1 MNKKKILL
9 SPPHMSGKEIKFV
22 NDAFETNWIAPV
34 GPHIDLFEKELSN
47 IHDNRYV
54 AALQSGTSAIHLALN
69 LLGVN
74 KDDIVLCQS
83 FTFVGSV
90 NPVKYLGAVPVFIDS
105 EVETWNMCP
114 SYLEKAIIK
123 NLKFGKK
130 PKAIIVVN
138 LYGMPAKMYDIIKL
152 SEKYGIPV
160 IEDAAE
166 SLGSKINGKMTG
178 CFGDFGILSFNG
190 NKIIT
195 TSGGGALLSTDNEKI
210 TRVKYLATQSKQ
222 DNVDHYEH
230 TEVGYNYRISN
241 ISAAIGLG
249 QLSVLKERI
258 KKRREIYEFYFK
270 ILGDVDGIS
279 FLNEPQGFFSNRWLT
294 TILIDKSKFSNID
307 RDKVRIELL
316 KENIESRPLW
326 KPMHIQPLY
335 KSCSFYGS
343 DICEKIFNNGLC
355 LPSGTNLD
363 KYDKERISK
372 ILCNIFNLN

>member
-34 GPHIDLFEKELSN
+34 GPHIDLFEKKLSN
-47 IHDNRYV
+47 IHHNRHV

-69 LLGVN
+69 LVGVN
-74 KDDIVLCQS
+74 HDDIVLCQS

-90 NPVKYLGAVPVFIDS
+90 NPIRYLGAVPNFIDS

-114 SYLEKAIIK
+114 NYLEKAIIK

-138 LYGMPAKMYDIIKL
+138 LYGMPAKMLDIMKL
-152 SEKYGIPV
+152 SEKYDIPV

-178 CFGDFGILSFNG
+178 CFGDYGILSFNG

-195 TSGGGALLSTDNEKI
+195 TSGGGALLSKDNEKI
-210 TRVKYLATQSKQ
+210 KRVKYLATQAKQ
-222 DNVDHYEH
+222 NNFHHYEH
-230 TEVGYNYRISN
+230 TEIGYNYRISN

-249 QLSVLKERI
+249 QLSVLNERI
-258 KKRREIYEFYFK
+258 KKRREIHDFYFQ
-270 ILGDVDGIS
+270 ILGEVDGIS

-294 TILIDKSKFSNID
+294 TIIIDKLKFSNID
-307 RDKVRIELL
+307 REKVRIELL

-326 KPMHIQPLY
+326 KPMHMQPIY
-335 KSCSFYGS
+335 KNCSFYGA
-343 DICEKIFNNGLC
+343 DTCEKIFNNGLC
-355 LPSGTNLD
+355 LPSGSSLD
-363 KYDKERISK
+363 EYDKERIRK
-372 ILCNIFNLN
+372 ILSNIFNLD

>member
-47 IHDNRYV
+47 IHHKRHV

-69 LLGVN
+69 LIGVSN
-74 KDDIVLCQS
+74 DDIVLCQS

-90 NPVKYLGAVPVFIDS
+90 NPIRYLGAVPNFIDS

-114 SYLEKAIIK
+114 NYLERAIIK
-123 NLKFGKK
+123 NLKLGKK

-138 LYGMPAKMYDIIKL
+138 LYGMPAKMLDVMKL
-152 SEKYGIPV
+152 SKKYGIPV

-178 CFGDFGILSFNG
+178 CFGDYGILSFNG

-195 TSGGGALLSTDNEKI
+195 TSGGGALLSKDNEKI
-210 TRVKYLATQSKQ
+210 KRVKYLATQAKQ
-222 DNVDHYEH
+222 KNVYHYEH
-230 TEVGYNYRISN
+230 TEIGYNYRISN

-249 QLSVLKERI
+249 QLSVLNERI
-258 KKRREIYEFYFK
+258 KKRREIHDFYFQ
-270 ILGDVDGIS
+270 ILGEVDGIS

-294 TILIDKSKFSNID
+294 TIIIDKLKFSNID
-307 RDKVRIELL
+307 REKVRIELL

-326 KPMHIQPLY
+326 KPMHMQPIY
-335 KSCSFYGS
+335 KNCSFYGA
-343 DICEKIFNNGLC
+343 DTCEKIFNNGLC
-355 LPSGTNLD
+355 LPSGSSLD
-363 KYDKERISK
+363 EYDKDRIRK
-372 ILCNIFNLN
+372 ILSNIFNLD

>member
-47 IHDNRYV
+47 IHHNRRV

-90 NPVKYLGAVPVFIDS
+90 NPIRYLGAVPNFIDS

-114 SYLEKAIIK
+114 NYLEKAIIK
-123 NLKFGKK
+123 NLKFGNK

-138 LYGMPAKMYDIIKL
+138 LYGMPAKMLDIMKL
-152 SEKYGIPV
+152 SEKYDIPV

-178 CFGDFGILSFNG
+178 CFGDYGILSFNG

-195 TSGGGALLSTDNEKI
+195 TSGGGALLSKDNEKI
-210 TRVKYLATQSKQ
+210 KRVKYLATQAKQ
-222 DNVDHYEH
+222 NNFHHYEH
-230 TEVGYNYRISN
+230 TEIGYNYRISN

-249 QLSVLKERI
+249 QLSVLNERI
-258 KKRREIYEFYFK
+258 KKRREIHDFYFQ
-270 ILGDVDGIS
+270 ILGEVDGIS

-294 TILIDKSKFSNID
+294 TIIIDKFKFSNID
-307 RDKVRIELL
+307 REKVRIELL

-326 KPMHIQPLY
+326 KPMHMQPIY
-335 KSCSFYGS
+335 KNCSFYGA
-343 DICEKIFNNGLC
+343 DTCEKIFNNGLC
-355 LPSGTNLD
+355 LPSGSSLD
-363 KYDKERISK
+363 EYDKDRIRK
-372 ILCNIFNLN
+372 ILCNIFNLD

>member
-47 IHDNRYV
+47 IHHNRYV

-74 KDDIVLCQS
+74 NDDIVLCQS

-90 NPVKYLGAVPVFIDS
+90 NPIRYLGAVPNFIDS

-114 SYLEKAIIK
+114 NYLEKAIKK

-138 LYGMPAKMYDIIKL
+138 LYGMPAKMPDIMKL
-152 SEKYGIPV
+152 SEEFDIPV

-178 CFGDFGILSFNG
+178 CFGDYGILSFNG

-195 TSGGGALLSTDNEKI
+195 TSGGGALLAKDNEKI
-210 TRVKYLATQSKQ
+210 KRVKYLATQAKQ
-222 DNVDHYEH
+222 NNVYHYEH
-230 TEVGYNYRISN
+230 TEIGYNYRISN

-249 QLSVLKERI
+249 QLSVLNERI
-258 KKRREIYEFYFK
+258 KKRREIHDFYFE
-270 ILGDVDGIS
+270 ILGEVDGIS
-279 FLNEPQGFFSNRWLT
+279 FLNEPNGFFSNRWLT
-294 TILIDKSKFSNID
+294 TIIIDKLKFSNID
-307 RDKVRIELL
+307 REKVRIELH

-326 KPMHIQPLY
+326 KPMHMQPIY
-335 KSCSFYGS
+335 KNCSFYGA

-355 LPSGTNLD
+355 LPSGSSLD
-363 KYDKERISK
+363 EYDKDRIRK
-372 ILCNIFNLN
+372 ILSNIFNLD

>member
-47 IHDNRYV
+47 IHHNRHV

-69 LLGVN
+69 LVGVN
-74 KDDIVLCQS
+74 QDDIVLCQS

-90 NPVKYLGAVPVFIDS
+90 NPIRYLGAVPNFIDS

-114 SYLEKAIIK
+114 NYLEKAIIK

-138 LYGMPAKMYDIIKL
+138 LYGMPAKMLDIMKL
-152 SEKYGIPV
+152 SEKYDIPV

-178 CFGDFGILSFNG
+178 CFGDYGILSFNG

-195 TSGGGALLSTDNEKI
+195 TSGGGALLSKDNEKI
-210 TRVKYLATQSKQ
+210 KRVKYLATQAKQ
-222 DNVDHYEH
+222 NNFHHYEH
-230 TEVGYNYRISN
+230 TEIGYNYRISN

-249 QLSVLKERI
+249 QLSVLNERI
-258 KKRREIYEFYFK
+258 KKRREIHDFYFQ
-270 ILGDVDGIS
+270 ILGEVDGIS

-294 TILIDKSKFSNID
+294 TIIIDKLKFSNID
-307 RDKVRIELL
+307 REKVRIELL

-326 KPMHIQPLY
+326 KPMHMQPIY
-335 KSCSFYGS
+335 KNFSFYGA
-343 DICEKIFNNGLC
+343 DTCEKIFNNGLC
-355 LPSGTNLD
+355 LPSGSSLD
-363 KYDKERISK
+363 EYDKERIRK
-372 ILCNIFNLN
+372 ILSNIFNLD

>member
-22 NDAFETNWIAPV
+22 NDAFKTNWIAPV

-47 IHDNRYV
+47 IHHNRYV

-90 NPVKYLGAVPVFIDS
+90 NPIRYLGAVPIFIDS

-114 SYLEKAIIK
+114 NYLERAIVE

-138 LYGMPAKMYDIIKL
+138 LYGMPAKMSDIIKL
-152 SEKYGIPV
+152 SEKYDIPV

-166 SLGSKINGKMTG
+166 SLGSKINDKMTG
-178 CFGDFGILSFNG
+178 CFGDYGILSFNG

-195 TSGGGALLSTDNEKI
+195 TSGGGAILSKDNEKI
-210 TRVKYLATQSKQ
+210 KRVKYLATQAKQ
-222 DNVDHYEH
+222 NNVHHYEH
-230 TEVGYNYRISN
+230 TEIGYNYRISN

-249 QLSVLKERI
+249 QLSVLNERI
-258 KKRREIYEFYFK
+258 KKRREIHDFYFE
-270 ILGDVDGIS
+270 ILGEVDGIS

-294 TILIDKSKFSNID
+294 TIIIDKLKFSNID
-307 RDKVRIELL
+307 REKVRIELL

-326 KPMHIQPLY
+326 KPMHMQPLY
-335 KSCSFYGS
+335 KSCSFYGA
-343 DICEKIFNNGLC
+343 DTCEKIFNNGLC
-355 LPSGTNLD
+355 LPSGSSLD
-363 KYDKERISK
+363 EVDKDRIRK
-372 ILCNIFNLN
+372 ILCNIFNLD

>member
-1 MNKKKILL
+1 
-9 SPPHMSGKEIKFV
+9 MSGKEIKFV

-34 GPHIDLFEKELSN
+34 GPHIDLFEKKLSN
-47 IHDNRYV
+47 IHHNRHV

-69 LLGVN
+69 LVGVN
-74 KDDIVLCQS
+74 HDDIVLCQS

-90 NPVKYLGAVPVFIDS
+90 NPIRYLGAVPNFIDS

-114 SYLEKAIIK
+114 NYLEKAIIK

-138 LYGMPAKMYDIIKL
+138 LYGMPAKMLDIMKL
-152 SEKYGIPV
+152 SEKYDIPV

-178 CFGDFGILSFNG
+178 CFGDYGILSFNG

-195 TSGGGALLSTDNEKI
+195 TSGGGALLSKDNEKI
-210 TRVKYLATQSKQ
+210 KRVKYLATQAKQ
-222 DNVDHYEH
+222 NNFHHYEH
-230 TEVGYNYRISN
+230 TEIGYNYRISN

-249 QLSVLKERI
+249 QLSVLNERI
-258 KKRREIYEFYFK
+258 KKRREIHDFYFQ
-270 ILGDVDGIS
+270 ILGEVDGIS

-294 TILIDKSKFSNID
+294 TIIIDKLKFSNID
-307 RDKVRIELL
+307 REKVRIELL

-326 KPMHIQPLY
+326 KPMHMQPIY
-335 KSCSFYGS
+335 KNCSFYGT
-343 DICEKIFNNGLC
+343 DTCEKIFNNGLC
-355 LPSGTNLD
+355 LPSGSSLD
-363 KYDKERISK
+363 EYDKERIRK
-372 ILCNIFNLN
+372 ILSNIFNLD

>member
-34 GPHIDLFEKELSN
+34 GPHIDLFEKKLSN
-47 IHDNRYV
+47 IHHNRHV

-74 KDDIVLCQS
+74 NDDIVLCQS

-90 NPVKYLGAVPVFIDS
+90 NPIRYLGAVPNFIDS

-114 SYLEKAIIK
+114 NYLEKAIIK

-138 LYGMPAKMYDIIKL
+138 LYGMPAKMLDIMKL
-152 SEKYGIPV
+152 SEKYDIPV

-178 CFGDFGILSFNG
+178 CFGDYGILSFNG

-195 TSGGGALLSTDNEKI
+195 TSGGGALLSKDNEKI
-210 TRVKYLATQSKQ
+210 KRVKYLATQAKQ
-222 DNVDHYEH
+222 NNFHHYEH
-230 TEVGYNYRISN
+230 TEIGYNYRISN

-249 QLSVLKERI
+249 QLSVLNERI
-258 KKRREIYEFYFK
+258 KKRREIHDFYFQ
-270 ILGDVDGIS
+270 ILGEVDGIS

-294 TILIDKSKFSNID
+294 TIIIDKLKFSNID
-307 RDKVRIELL
+307 REKVRIELL

-326 KPMHIQPLY
+326 KPMHMQPIY
-335 KSCSFYGS
+335 KNFSFYGA
-343 DICEKIFNNGLC
+343 DTCEKIFNNGLC
-355 LPSGTNLD
+355 LPSGSSLD
-363 KYDKERISK
+363 EYDKERIRK
-372 ILCNIFNLN
+372 ILSNIFNLD

>member
-34 GPHIDLFEKELSN
+34 GPHIDLFEKKLSN
-47 IHDNRYV
+47 IHHNRHV

-69 LLGVN
+69 LVGVN
-74 KDDIVLCQS
+74 QDDIVLCQS

-90 NPVKYLGAVPVFIDS
+90 NPIRYLGAVPNFIDS

-114 SYLEKAIIK
+114 NYLEKAIIK

-138 LYGMPAKMYDIIKL
+138 LYGMPAKMLDIMKL
-152 SEKYGIPV
+152 SEKYDIPV

-178 CFGDFGILSFNG
+178 CFGDYGILSFNG

-195 TSGGGALLSTDNEKI
+195 TSGGGAILAKDNQKI
-210 TRVKYLATQSKQ
+210 KRVKYLATQAKQ
-222 DNVDHYEH
+222 NNVYHYEH
-230 TEVGYNYRISN
+230 TEIGYNYRISN

-249 QLSVLKERI
+249 QLSVLNERI
-258 KKRREIYEFYFK
+258 KKRREIHDFYFE
-270 ILGDVDGIS
+270 ILGEVDGIS
-279 FLNEPQGFFSNRWLT
+279 FLNEPNGFFSNRWLT
-294 TILIDKSKFSNID
+294 TIIIDKLKFSNID
-307 RDKVRIELL
+307 REKVRIELL

-326 KPMHIQPLY
+326 KPMHMQPIY
-335 KSCSFYGS
+335 KNYSFYGA
-343 DICEKIFNNGLC
+343 DTCEKIFNNGLC
-355 LPSGTNLD
+355 LPSGSSLD
-363 KYDKERISK
+363 EYDKDRIRK
-372 ILCNIFNLN
+372 ILSNIFNLD

>member
-34 GPHIDLFEKELSN
+34 GPHIDLFEKKLSN
-47 IHDNRYV
+47 IHHNRHV

-69 LLGVN
+69 LVGVN
-74 KDDIVLCQS
+74 QDDIVLCQS

-90 NPVKYLGAVPVFIDS
+90 NPIRYLGAVPNFIDS

-114 SYLEKAIIK
+114 NYLEKAIIK

-138 LYGMPAKMYDIIKL
+138 LYGMPAKMLDIMKL
-152 SEKYGIPV
+152 SEKYDIPV

-178 CFGDFGILSFNG
+178 CFGDYGILSFNG

-195 TSGGGALLSTDNEKI
+195 TSGGGALLSKDKEKI
-210 TRVKYLATQSKQ
+210 KRVKYLATQAKQ
-222 DNVDHYEH
+222 NNFHHYEH
-230 TEVGYNYRISN
+230 TEIGYNYRISN

-249 QLSVLKERI
+249 QLSVLNERI
-258 KKRREIYEFYFK
+258 KKRREIHDFYFQ
-270 ILGDVDGIS
+270 ILGEVDGIS

-294 TILIDKSKFSNID
+294 TIIIDKLKFSNID
-307 RDKVRIELL
+307 REKVRIELL

-326 KPMHIQPLY
+326 KPMHMQPIY
-335 KSCSFYGS
+335 KNFSFYGA
-343 DICEKIFNNGLC
+343 DTCEKIFNNGLC
-355 LPSGTNLD
+355 LPSGSSLD
-363 KYDKERISK
+363 EYDKERIRK
-372 ILCNIFNLN
+372 ILSNIFNLD

>member
-34 GPHIDLFEKELSN
+34 GPHIDLFEKKLSN
-47 IHDNRYV
+47 IHHNRHV

-69 LLGVN
+69 LVGVN
-74 KDDIVLCQS
+74 QDDIVLCQS

-90 NPVKYLGAVPVFIDS
+90 NPIRYLGAVPNFIDS

-114 SYLEKAIIK
+114 NYLEKAIIK

-138 LYGMPAKMYDIIKL
+138 LYGMPAKMLDIMKL
-152 SEKYGIPV
+152 SEKYDIPV

-178 CFGDFGILSFNG
+178 CFGDYGILSFNG

-195 TSGGGALLSTDNEKI
+195 TSGGGALLSKDKEKI
-210 TRVKYLATQSKQ
+210 KRVKYLATQAKQ
-222 DNVDHYEH
+222 NNFHHYEH
-230 TEVGYNYRISN
+230 TEIGYNYRISN

-249 QLSVLKERI
+249 QLSVLNERI
-258 KKRREIYEFYFK
+258 KKRREIHDFYFQ
-270 ILGDVDGIS
+270 ILGEVDGIS

-294 TILIDKSKFSNID
+294 TIIIDKLKFSNID
-307 RDKVRIELL
+307 REKVRIELL

-326 KPMHIQPLY
+326 KPMHMQPIY
-335 KSCSFYGS
+335 KNFSFYGA
-343 DICEKIFNNGLC
+343 DTCEKIFNNGLC
-355 LPSGTNLD
+355 LPSGSSLD
-363 KYDKERISK
+363 EYDKDRIRK
-372 ILCNIFNLN
+372 ILSNIFNLD

>member
-34 GPHIDLFEKELSN
+34 GPHIDLFEKKLSN
-47 IHDNRYV
+47 IHHNRHV

-69 LLGVN
+69 LVGVN
-74 KDDIVLCQS
+74 QDDIVLCQS

-90 NPVKYLGAVPVFIDS
+90 NPIRYLGAVPNFIDS

-114 SYLEKAIIK
+114 NYLEKAIIK

-138 LYGMPAKMYDIIKL
+138 LYGMPAKMPDIMKL
-152 SEKYGIPV
+152 SEEFEIPV

-178 CFGDFGILSFNG
+178 CFGDYGILSFNG

-195 TSGGGALLSTDNEKI
+195 TSGGGALLSKDNEKI
-210 TRVKYLATQSKQ
+210 KRVKYLATQAKQ
-222 DNVDHYEH
+222 NNFHHYEH
-230 TEVGYNYRISN
+230 TEIGYNYRISN

-249 QLSVLKERI
+249 QLSVLNERI
-258 KKRREIYEFYFK
+258 KKRREIHDFYFQ
-270 ILGDVDGIS
+270 ILGEVDGIS

-294 TILIDKSKFSNID
+294 TIIIDKLKFSNID
-307 RDKVRIELL
+307 REKVRIELL

-326 KPMHIQPLY
+326 KPMHMQPIY
-335 KSCSFYGS
+335 KNCSFYGT
-343 DICEKIFNNGLC
+343 DTCEKIFNNGLC
-355 LPSGTNLD
+355 LPSGSSLD
-363 KYDKERISK
+363 EYDKERIRK
-372 ILCNIFNLN
+372 ILSNIFNLD

>member
-47 IHDNRYV
+47 IHHNRHV

-69 LLGVN
+69 LVGVN
-74 KDDIVLCQS
+74 HDDIVLCQS

-90 NPVKYLGAVPVFIDS
+90 NPIRYLGAVPNFIDS

-114 SYLEKAIIK
+114 NYLEKAIIK

-138 LYGMPAKMYDIIKL
+138 LYGMPAKMLDIMKL
-152 SEKYGIPV
+152 SEKYDIPV

-178 CFGDFGILSFNG
+178 CFGDYGILSFNG

-195 TSGGGALLSTDNEKI
+195 SSGGGALLSKDNKKI
-210 TRVKYLATQSKQ
+210 KRVKYLATQAKQ
-222 DNVDHYEH
+222 NNFHHYEH
-230 TEVGYNYRISN
+230 TEIGYNYRISN

-249 QLSVLKERI
+249 QLSVLNERI
-258 KKRREIYEFYFK
+258 KKRREIHDFYFQ
-270 ILGDVDGIS
+270 ILGEVDGIS

-294 TILIDKSKFSNID
+294 TILIDKLKFSNID
-307 RDKVRIELL
+307 REKVRIELL

-326 KPMHIQPLY
+326 KPMHMQPIY
-335 KSCSFYGS
+335 KNCSFYGA
-343 DICEKIFNNGLC
+343 DTCEKIFNNGLC
-355 LPSGTNLD
+355 LPSGSSLD
-363 KYDKERISK
+363 EYDKERIRK
-372 ILCNIFNLN
+372 ILSNIFNLD

>member
-47 IHDNRYV
+47 IHHNRHV

-69 LLGVN
+69 LVGVN
-74 KDDIVLCQS
+74 QDDIVLCQS

-90 NPVKYLGAVPVFIDS
+90 NPIRYLGAVPNFIDS

-114 SYLEKAIIK
+114 NYLEKAIIK

-138 LYGMPAKMYDIIKL
+138 LYGMPAKMLDIMKL
-152 SEKYGIPV
+152 SEKYDIPV

-178 CFGDFGILSFNG
+178 CFGDYGILSFNG

-195 TSGGGALLSTDNEKI
+195 TSGGGALLSKDNEKI
-210 TRVKYLATQSKQ
+210 KRVKYLATQAKQ
-222 DNVDHYEH
+222 NNFHHYEH
-230 TEVGYNYRISN
+230 TEIGYNYRISN

-249 QLSVLKERI
+249 QLSVLNERI
-258 KKRREIYEFYFK
+258 KKRREIHDFYFQ
-270 ILGDVDGIS
+270 ILGEVDGIS
-279 FLNEPQGFFSNRWLT
+279 FLNEPHGFFSNRWLT
-294 TILIDKSKFSNID
+294 TIIIDKLKFSNID
-307 RDKVRIELL
+307 REKVRIELL

-326 KPMHIQPLY
+326 KPMHMQPIY
-335 KSCSFYGS
+335 KNFSFYGA
-343 DICEKIFNNGLC
+343 DTCEKIFNNGLC
-355 LPSGTNLD
+355 LPSGSSLD
-363 KYDKERISK
+363 EYDKERIRK
-372 ILCNIFNLN
+372 ILSNIFNLD

>member
-47 IHDNRYV
+47 IHHNRHV

-69 LLGVN
+69 LVGVN
-74 KDDIVLCQS
+74 QDDIVLCQS

-90 NPVKYLGAVPVFIDS
+90 NPIRYLGAVPNFIDS

-114 SYLEKAIIK
+114 NYLEKAIIK

-138 LYGMPAKMYDIIKL
+138 LYGMPAKMLDIMKL
-152 SEKYGIPV
+152 SEKYDIPV

-178 CFGDFGILSFNG
+178 CFGDYGILSFNG

-195 TSGGGALLSTDNEKI
+195 TSGGGALLAKDNEKI
-210 TRVKYLATQSKQ
+210 KRVKYLATQAKQ
-222 DNVDHYEH
+222 NNVYHYEH
-230 TEVGYNYRISN
+230 TEIGYNYRISN

-249 QLSVLKERI
+249 QLSVLNERI
-258 KKRREIYEFYFK
+258 KKRREIYDFYFE
-270 ILGDVDGIS
+270 ILGEVDGIS
-279 FLNEPQGFFSNRWLT
+279 FLNEPNGFFSNRWLT
-294 TILIDKSKFSNID
+294 TIIIDKLKFSNID
-307 RDKVRIELL
+307 REKVRIELL

-326 KPMHIQPLY
+326 KPMHMQPIY
-335 KSCSFYGS
+335 KNCSFYGA
-343 DICEKIFNNGLC
+343 DTCEKIFNNGLC
-355 LPSGTNLD
+355 LPSGSSLD
-363 KYDKERISK
+363 EYDKERIRK
-372 ILCNIFNLN
+372 ILSNIFNLD

>member
-22 NDAFETNWIAPV
+22 NDAFKTNWIAPV

-47 IHDNRYV
+47 IHHNKHV
-54 AALQSGTSAIHLALN
+54 AVLQSGTSAIHLALN
-69 LLGVN
+69 LLGVK

-90 NPVKYLGAVPVFIDS
+90 NPVRYLGALPVFIDS
-105 EVETWNMCP
+105 EVDTWNMCP
-114 SYLEKAIIK
+114 NYLEKAIIK

-138 LYGMPAKMYDIIKL
+138 LYGMPAKMYDIKKL
-152 SEKYGIPV
+152 SEKYDIPL

-195 TSGGGALLSTDNEKI
+195 TSGGGALLSSDNEKI
-210 TRVKYLATQSKQ
+210 ERVKYLATQAKQ
-222 DNVDHYEH
+222 NNVDHYEH
-230 TEVGYNYRISN
+230 TEIGYNYRISN

-249 QLSVLKERI
+249 QLSVLNKRI
-258 KKRREIYEFYFK
+258 KKRREIHNFYFE
-270 ILGDVDGIS
+270 ILGEVEGIS

-294 TILIDKSKFSNID
+294 TILIDKVKFSDID
-307 RDKVRIELL
+307 RDKVKIELR

-326 KPMHIQPLY
+326 KPMHIQPIY
-335 KSCSFYGS
+335 KSCSFYGA
-343 DICEKIFNNGLC
+343 DVCESIFNKGLC
-355 LPSGTNLD
+355 LPSGTSLD
-363 KYDKERISK
+363 KNDKERIRK
-372 ILCNIFNLN
+372 ILRNIFNLN

>member
-34 GPHIDLFEKELSN
+34 GPHIDLFEKKLSN
-47 IHDNRYV
+47 IHHNRHV

-69 LLGVN
+69 LVGVN
-74 KDDIVLCQS
+74 QDDIVLCQS

-90 NPVKYLGAVPVFIDS
+90 NPIRYLGAVPNFIDS

-114 SYLEKAIIK
+114 NYLEKAIIK

-138 LYGMPAKMYDIIKL
+138 LYGMPAKMLDIMKL
-152 SEKYGIPV
+152 SEKYDIPV

-178 CFGDFGILSFNG
+178 CFGDYGILSFNG

-195 TSGGGALLSTDNEKI
+195 TSGGGALLSKDNEKI
-210 TRVKYLATQSKQ
+210 KRVKYLETQAKQ
-222 DNVDHYEH
+222 NNFHHYEH
-230 TEVGYNYRISN
+230 TEIGYNYRISN

-249 QLSVLKERI
+249 QLSVLNERI
-258 KKRREIYEFYFK
+258 KKRREIHDFYFQ
-270 ILGDVDGIS
+270 ILGEVDGIS

-294 TILIDKSKFSNID
+294 TIIIDKLKFSNID
-307 RDKVRIELL
+307 REKVRIELL

-326 KPMHIQPLY
+326 KPMHMQPIY
-335 KSCSFYGS
+335 KNCSFYGA
-343 DICEKIFNNGLC
+343 DTCEKIFNNGLC
-355 LPSGTNLD
+355 LPSGSSLD
-363 KYDKERISK
+363 EYDKERIRK
-372 ILCNIFNLN
+372 ILSNIFNLD

>member
-47 IHDNRYV
+47 IHHNRHV

-74 KDDIVLCQS
+74 NDDIVLCQS

-90 NPVKYLGAVPVFIDS
+90 NPIRYLGAVPNFIDS

-114 SYLEKAIIK
+114 NYLERAIKK

-138 LYGMPAKMYDIIKL
+138 LYGMPAKMPDIMKL
-152 SEKYGIPV
+152 SEEFDIPV

-178 CFGDFGILSFNG
+178 CFGDYGILSFNG

-195 TSGGGALLSTDNEKI
+195 TSGGGALLAKDNEKI
-210 TRVKYLATQSKQ
+210 KRVKYLATQAKQ
-222 DNVDHYEH
+222 NNVYHYEH
-230 TEVGYNYRISN
+230 TEIGYNYRISN

-249 QLSVLKERI
+249 QLSVLNERI
-258 KKRREIYEFYFK
+258 KKRREIYDFYFE
-270 ILGDVDGIS
+270 ILGEVDGIS
-279 FLNEPQGFFSNRWLT
+279 FLNEPNGFFSNRWLT
-294 TILIDKSKFSNID
+294 TIIIDKLKFSNID
-307 RDKVRIELL
+307 REKVRIELL

-326 KPMHIQPLY
+326 KPMHMQPIY
-335 KSCSFYGS
+335 KNCSFYGA
-343 DICEKIFNNGLC
+343 DTCEKIFNNGLC
-355 LPSGTNLD
+355 LPSGSSLD
-363 KYDKERISK
+363 EYDKDRIRK
-372 ILCNIFNLN
+372 ILSNIFNLD

>member
-1 MNKKKILL
+1 
-9 SPPHMSGKEIKFV
+9 MSGKEIKFV

-47 IHDNRYV
+47 IHHNRHV

-90 NPVKYLGAVPVFIDS
+90 NPVRYLGAVPNFVDS

-114 SYLEKAIIK
+114 NYLEKAIIE
-123 NLKFGKK
+123 NLKLGKK

-138 LYGMPAKMYDIIKL
+138 LYGMPAKMSDIIKL
-152 SEKYGIPV
+152 SEKYDIPV

-178 CFGDFGILSFNG
+178 CFGDYGILSFNG

-195 TSGGGALLSTDNEKI
+195 TSGGGALLSKDNEKI
-210 TRVKYLATQSKQ
+210 KRVKYLATQAKQ
-222 DNVDHYEH
+222 NNVYHYEH
-230 TEVGYNYRISN
+230 TEIGYNYRISN

-249 QLSVLKERI
+249 QLSVLNERI
-258 KKRREIYEFYFK
+258 KKRREIHDFYFK
-270 ILGDVDGIS
+270 ILGEVDGIS
-279 FLNEPQGFFSNRWLT
+279 FLNEPEGFFSNRWLT
-294 TILIDKSKFSNID
+294 TIIIDKLKFSNID
-307 RDKVRIELL
+307 REKVRIELL

-326 KPMHIQPLY
+326 KPMHMQPLY
-335 KSCSFYGS
+335 KDFSFYGA
-343 DICEKIFNNGLC
+343 DNCEKIFNNGLC
-355 LPSGTNLD
+355 LPSGSSLD
-363 KYDKERISK
+363 EVDKNRIRK
-372 ILCNIFNLN
+372 ILCNIFNLV

>member
-22 NDAFETNWIAPV
+22 NDAFKTNWIAPV

-47 IHDNRYV
+47 IHHNRHV

-90 NPVKYLGAVPVFIDS
+90 NPIRYLGAVPIFIDS

-114 SYLEKAIIK
+114 NYLERAIVE

-138 LYGMPAKMYDIIKL
+138 LYGMPAKMSDIIKL
-152 SEKYGIPV
+152 SEKYDIPV

-178 CFGDFGILSFNG
+178 CFGDYGILSFNG

-195 TSGGGALLSTDNEKI
+195 TSGGGAILSKDSEKI
-210 TRVKYLATQSKQ
+210 KRVKYLATQAKQ
-222 DNVDHYEH
+222 NNVHHYEH
-230 TEVGYNYRISN
+230 TEIGYNYRISN

-249 QLSVLKERI
+249 QLSVLNERI
-258 KKRREIYEFYFK
+258 KKRREIHDFYFE
-270 ILGDVDGIS
+270 ILGEVDGIS

-294 TILIDKSKFSNID
+294 TIIIDKLKFSNID
-307 RDKVRIELL
+307 REKVRIELL

-326 KPMHIQPLY
+326 KPMHMQPLY
-335 KSCSFYGS
+335 KSCSFYGA
-343 DICEKIFNNGLC
+343 DTCEKIFNNGLC
-355 LPSGTNLD
+355 LPSGSSLD
-363 KYDKERISK
+363 EVDKDRIRK
-372 ILCNIFNLN
+372 ILCNIFNLD

>member
-114 SYLEKAIIK
+114 SYLEKAIVK

>member
-114 SYLEKAIIK
+114 SYLEKAIVK

-363 KYDKERISK
+363 KYDKERINK

>member
-22 NDAFETNWIAPV
+22 NDAFKTNWIAPV

-47 IHDNRYV
+47 IHHNRYV

-90 NPVKYLGAVPVFIDS
+90 NPIRYLGAVPIFIDS

-114 SYLEKAIIK
+114 NYLERAIVE

-138 LYGMPAKMYDIIKL
+138 LYGMPAKMSDIIKL
-152 SEKYGIPV
+152 SEKYDIPV

-178 CFGDFGILSFNG
+178 CFGDYGILSFNG

-195 TSGGGALLSTDNEKI
+195 TSGGGAILSKDNEKI
-210 TRVKYLATQSKQ
+210 KRVKYLATQAKQ
-222 DNVDHYEH
+222 NNVHHYEH
-230 TEVGYNYRISN
+230 TEIGYNYRISN

-249 QLSVLKERI
+249 QLSVLNERI
-258 KKRREIYEFYFK
+258 KKRREIHDFYFE
-270 ILGDVDGIS
+270 ILGEVDGIS

-294 TILIDKSKFSNID
+294 TIIIDKLKFSNID
-307 RDKVRIELL
+307 REKVRIELL

-326 KPMHIQPLY
+326 KPMHMQPLY
-335 KSCSFYGS
+335 KSFSFYGA

-355 LPSGTNLD
+355 LPSGSSLD
-363 KYDKERISK
+363 EVDKDRIRK
-372 ILCNIFNLN
+372 ILCNIFNLD

>member
-363 KYDKERISK
+363 KYDKERINK

>member
-34 GPHIDLFEKELSN
+34 GPHIDLFEKKLSN
-47 IHDNRYV
+47 IHHNRHV

-69 LLGVN
+69 LVGVN
-74 KDDIVLCQS
+74 QDDIVLCQS

-90 NPVKYLGAVPVFIDS
+90 NPIRYLGAVPNFIDS

-114 SYLEKAIIK
+114 NYLEKAIIK

-138 LYGMPAKMYDIIKL
+138 LYGMPAKMLDIMKL
-152 SEKYGIPV
+152 SEKYDIPV

-178 CFGDFGILSFNG
+178 CFGDYGILSFNG

-195 TSGGGALLSTDNEKI
+195 TSGGGALLSKDNEKI
-210 TRVKYLATQSKQ
+210 KRVKYLATQAKQ
-222 DNVDHYEH
+222 NNFHHYEH
-230 TEVGYNYRISN
+230 TEIGYNYRISN

-249 QLSVLKERI
+249 QLSVLNERI
-258 KKRREIYEFYFK
+258 KKRREIHDFYFQ
-270 ILGDVDGIS
+270 ILGEVDGIS

-294 TILIDKSKFSNID
+294 TIIIDKLKFSNID
-307 RDKVRIELL
+307 REKVRIELL

-326 KPMHIQPLY
+326 KPMHMQPIY
-335 KSCSFYGS
+335 KNFSFYGA
-343 DICEKIFNNGLC
+343 DTCEKIFNNGLC
-355 LPSGTNLD
+355 LPSGSSLD
-363 KYDKERISK
+363 EYDKERIRK
-372 ILCNIFNLN
+372 ILSNIFNLD

>member
-47 IHDNRYV
+47 IHHNRHV

-74 KDDIVLCQS
+74 NDDIVLCQS

-90 NPVKYLGAVPVFIDS
+90 NPIRYLGAVPNFIDS

-114 SYLEKAIIK
+114 NYLERAIIK

-138 LYGMPAKMYDIIKL
+138 LYGMPAKMPDIMKL
-152 SEKYGIPV
+152 SEKYDIPV

-178 CFGDFGILSFNG
+178 CFGDYGILSFNG

-195 TSGGGALLSTDNEKI
+195 TSGGGAILAKDNQKI
-210 TRVKYLATQSKQ
+210 KRVKYLATQAKQ
-222 DNVDHYEH
+222 NNVYHYEH
-230 TEVGYNYRISN
+230 TEIGYNYRISN

-249 QLSVLKERI
+249 QLSVLNERI
-258 KKRREIYEFYFK
+258 KKRREIHDFYFQ
-270 ILGDVDGIS
+270 ILGEVDGIS
-279 FLNEPQGFFSNRWLT
+279 FLNEPNGFFSNRWLT
-294 TILIDKSKFSNID
+294 TIIIDKLKFSNID
-307 RDKVRIELL
+307 REKVRIELL

-326 KPMHIQPLY
+326 KPMHMQPIY
-335 KSCSFYGS
+335 KNCSFYGA
-343 DICEKIFNNGLC
+343 DTCEKIFNNGLC
-355 LPSGTNLD
+355 LPSGSSLD
-363 KYDKERISK
+363 EYDKDRIRK
-372 ILCNIFNLN
+372 ILSNIFNLD

>member
-47 IHDNRYV
+47 IHHNRHV

-69 LLGVN
+69 LVGVN
-74 KDDIVLCQS
+74 HDDIVLCQS

-90 NPVKYLGAVPVFIDS
+90 NPIRYLGAVPNFIDS

-114 SYLEKAIIK
+114 NYLEKAIIK

-138 LYGMPAKMYDIIKL
+138 LYGMPAKMLDIMKL
-152 SEKYGIPV
+152 SEKYDIPV

-178 CFGDFGILSFNG
+178 CFGDYGILSFNG

-195 TSGGGALLSTDNEKI
+195 TSGGGALLSKDNEKI
-210 TRVKYLATQSKQ
+210 KRVKYLATQAKQ
-222 DNVDHYEH
+222 NNFHHYEH
-230 TEVGYNYRISN
+230 TEIGYNYRISN

-249 QLSVLKERI
+249 QLSVLNERI
-258 KKRREIYEFYFK
+258 KKRREIHDFYFQ
-270 ILGDVDGIS
+270 ILGEVDGIS

-294 TILIDKSKFSNID
+294 TIIIDKLKFSNID
-307 RDKVRIELL
+307 REKVRIELL

-326 KPMHIQPLY
+326 KPMHMQPIY
-335 KSCSFYGS
+335 KNCSFYGA
-343 DICEKIFNNGLC
+343 DTCEKIFNNGLC
-355 LPSGTNLD
+355 LPSGSSLD
-363 KYDKERISK
+363 EYDKERIRK
-372 ILCNIFNLN
+372 ILSNIFNLD

>member
-47 IHDNRYV
+47 IHHNRHV

-69 LLGVN
+69 LVGVN
-74 KDDIVLCQS
+74 HDDIVLCQS

-90 NPVKYLGAVPVFIDS
+90 NPIRYLGAVPNFIDS

-114 SYLEKAIIK
+114 NYLEKAIIK

-138 LYGMPAKMYDIIKL
+138 LYGMPAKMLDIMKL
-152 SEKYGIPV
+152 SEKYDIPV

-178 CFGDFGILSFNG
+178 CFGDYGILSFNG

-195 TSGGGALLSTDNEKI
+195 TSGGGALLSKDNEKI
-210 TRVKYLATQSKQ
+210 KRVKYLATQAKQ
-222 DNVDHYEH
+222 NNFHHYEH
-230 TEVGYNYRISN
+230 TEIGYNYRISN

-249 QLSVLKERI
+249 QLSVLNERI
-258 KKRREIYEFYFK
+258 KKRREIHDFYFQ
-270 ILGDVDGIS
+270 ILGEVDGIS

-294 TILIDKSKFSNID
+294 TILIDKLKFSNID
-307 RDKVRIELL
+307 REKVRIELL

-326 KPMHIQPLY
+326 KPMHMQPIY
-335 KSCSFYGS
+335 KNCSFYGA
-343 DICEKIFNNGLC
+343 DTCEKIFNNGLC
-355 LPSGTNLD
+355 LPSGSSLD
-363 KYDKERISK
+363 EYDKERIRK
-372 ILCNIFNLN
+372 ILSNIFNLD

>member
-47 IHDNRYV
+47 IHHNRHV

-69 LLGVN
+69 LLGVSN
-74 KDDIVLCQS
+74 DDIVLCQS

-90 NPVKYLGAVPVFIDS
+90 NPIRYLGAVPNFIDS

-114 SYLEKAIIK
+114 NYLERAIKK

-138 LYGMPAKMYDIIKL
+138 LYGMPAKMPDIMKL
-152 SEKYGIPV
+152 SEKYDIPV

-178 CFGDFGILSFNG
+178 CFGDYGILSFNG

-195 TSGGGALLSTDNEKI
+195 TSGGGALLAKDNEKI
-210 TRVKYLATQSKQ
+210 KRVKYLATQAKQ
-222 DNVDHYEH
+222 NNVYHYEH
-230 TEVGYNYRISN
+230 TEIGYNYRISN

-249 QLSVLKERI
+249 QLSVLNERI
-258 KKRREIYEFYFK
+258 KKRREIYDFYFE
-270 ILGDVDGIS
+270 ILGEVDGIS
-279 FLNEPQGFFSNRWLT
+279 FLNEPNGFFSNRWLT
-294 TILIDKSKFSNID
+294 TIIIDKLKFSNID
-307 RDKVRIELL
+307 REKVRIELL

-326 KPMHIQPLY
+326 KPMHMQPIY
-335 KSCSFYGS
+335 KNCSFYGA
-343 DICEKIFNNGLC
+343 DTCEKIFNNGLC
-355 LPSGTNLD
+355 LPSGSSLD
-363 KYDKERISK
+363 EYDKDRIRK
-372 ILCNIFNLN
+372 ILSNIFNLD

>member
-34 GPHIDLFEKELSN
+34 GPHIDLFEKKLSN
-47 IHDNRYV
+47 IHHNRHV

-69 LLGVN
+69 LVGVN
-74 KDDIVLCQS
+74 HDDIVLCQS

-90 NPVKYLGAVPVFIDS
+90 NPIRYLGAVPNFIDS

-114 SYLEKAIIK
+114 NYLEKAIIK

-138 LYGMPAKMYDIIKL
+138 LYGMPAKMLDIMKL
-152 SEKYGIPV
+152 SEKYDIPV

-178 CFGDFGILSFNG
+178 CFGDYGILSFNG

-195 TSGGGALLSTDNEKI
+195 TSGGGALLSKDKEKI
-210 TRVKYLATQSKQ
+210 KRVKYLATQAKQ
-222 DNVDHYEH
+222 NNFHHYEH
-230 TEVGYNYRISN
+230 TEIGYNYRISN

-249 QLSVLKERI
+249 QLSVLNERI
-258 KKRREIYEFYFK
+258 KKRREIHDFYFQ
-270 ILGDVDGIS
+270 ILGEVDGIS

-294 TILIDKSKFSNID
+294 TIIIDKLKFSNID
-307 RDKVRIELL
+307 REKVRIELL

-326 KPMHIQPLY
+326 KPMHMQPIY
-335 KSCSFYGS
+335 KNFSFYGA
-343 DICEKIFNNGLC
+343 DTCEKIFNNGLC
-355 LPSGTNLD
+355 LPSGSSLD
-363 KYDKERISK
+363 EYDKDRIRK
-372 ILCNIFNLN
+372 ILSNIFNLD

>member
-34 GPHIDLFEKELSN
+34 GPHIDLLEKELSN
-47 IHDNRYV
+47 IHHNRRV

-90 NPVKYLGAVPVFIDS
+90 NPIRYLGAVPNFIDS

-114 SYLEKAIIK
+114 NYLEKAIIK

-138 LYGMPAKMYDIIKL
+138 LYGMPAKMLDIMKL
-152 SEKYGIPV
+152 SEKYDIPV

-178 CFGDFGILSFNG
+178 CFGDYGILSFNG

-195 TSGGGALLSTDNEKI
+195 TSGGGALLSKDNEKI
-210 TRVKYLATQSKQ
+210 KRVKYLATQAKQ
-222 DNVDHYEH
+222 NNFHHYEH
-230 TEVGYNYRISN
+230 TEIGYNYRISN

-249 QLSVLKERI
+249 QLSVLNERI
-258 KKRREIYEFYFK
+258 KKRREIHDFYFQ
-270 ILGDVDGIS
+270 ILGEVDGIS

-294 TILIDKSKFSNID
+294 TIIIDKLKFSNID
-307 RDKVRIELL
+307 REKVRIELL

-326 KPMHIQPLY
+326 KPMHMQPIY
-335 KSCSFYGS
+335 KNCSFYGA
-343 DICEKIFNNGLC
+343 DTCEKIFNNGLC
-355 LPSGTNLD
+355 LPSGSSLD
-363 KYDKERISK
+363 EYDKDRIRK
-372 ILCNIFNLN
+372 ILCNIFNLD